1 MSGGRPS
8 SIKRC
13 VLCAAASLHI
23 YVPEFF
29 VKEVGACIRLYTAN
43 GGQ

>member
-8 SIKRC
+8 SIKRI

-23 YVPEFF
+23 YVPEFSLGEF
-29 VKEVGACIRLYTAN
+29 VMNTE
-43 GGQ
+43 GGEDNV